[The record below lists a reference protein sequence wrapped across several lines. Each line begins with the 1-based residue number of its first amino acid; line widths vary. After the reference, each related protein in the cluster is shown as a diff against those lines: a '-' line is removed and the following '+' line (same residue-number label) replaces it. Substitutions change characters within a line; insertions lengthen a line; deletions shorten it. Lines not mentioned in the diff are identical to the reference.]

1 MKIWLGLVVAAAG
14 AAAVGC
20 AGGARKASAPT
31 PAATAPMELGDRHA
45 EIDALDREISE
56 ALARGHVTPQ
66 VTSSCRGASCAA
78 AMSEPFA
85 VPAATDATCHPAAS
99 DRCTDACAIS
109 TSICTNQQK
118 ICELAEQLVGDDWAA
133 NKCTSA
139 RASCQA
145 ARESCCHCA
154 L

>member
-1 MKIWLGLVVAAAG
+1 MRLWLVLVLVLGAAG
-14 AAAVGC
+14 AAAC
-20 AGGARKASAPT
+20 AGGSPKASAPT
-31 PAATAPMELGDRHA
+31 PAAMAPMERGDRHA
-45 EIDALDREISE
+45 EIDALDREIAD

-66 VTSSCRGASCAA
+66 VTSSCRGETCAT

-85 VPAATDATCHPAAS
+85 VPAATAATCHPAAS
-99 DRCTDACAIS
+99 DRCTDACTIS

-118 ICELAEQLVGDDWAA
+118 ICELAEQLAGDDWAA

-145 ARESCCHCA
+145 ARDRCCSCG

>member
-1 MKIWLGLVVAAAG
+1 VRGWLGLVVAAAG

-20 AGGARKASAPT
+20 AGGAPKASAPT
-31 PAATAPMELGDRHA
+31 PAAMAPMELGDRHA
-45 EIDALDREISE
+45 EIDALDREIAD

-66 VTSSCRGASCAA
+66 VTSSCRGATCAT

-99 DRCTDACAIS
+99 DRCNDACTIS
-109 TSICTNQQK
+109 TSICTNQQR
-118 ICELAEQLVGDDWAA
+118 ICELAAQLAGDDWAA

>member
-1 MKIWLGLVVAAAG
+1 VRPWLGVVLAVAG
-14 AAAVGC
+14 AAVAGC
-20 AGGARKASAPT
+20 ASAGPKAGAPT
-31 PAATAPMELGDRHA
+31 PAAMAPMELGDRHA
-45 EIDALDREISE
+45 EIEALDREITD

-66 VTSSCRGASCAA
+66 VTSSCRGEDCAT
-78 AMSEPFA
+78 AMSQPFA
-85 VPAATDATCHPAAS
+85 VPAETDAACHPAAS
-99 DRCTDACAIS
+99 DRCNDACTIS

-145 ARESCCHCA
+145 ARDTCCSCV